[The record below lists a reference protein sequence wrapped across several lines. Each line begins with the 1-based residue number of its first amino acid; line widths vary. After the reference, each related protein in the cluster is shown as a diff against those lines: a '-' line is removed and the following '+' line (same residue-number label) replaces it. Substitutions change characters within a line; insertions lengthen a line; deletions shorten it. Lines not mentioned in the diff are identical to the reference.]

1 MILGRI
7 LEFLAAQRVASLGE
21 ISRQVDS
28 SPDAV
33 RSMLDTLQ
41 RKGLI
46 HRFRPQ
52 GGCGT
57 TCRQCDQGTI
67 EVYGHGAEPPKSVE
81 VSRCEGLGFG
91 R

>member
-7 LEFLAAQRVASLGE
+7 LEFLAARKVASLGE
-21 ISRQVDS
+21 VAAAVGS

-41 RKGLI
+41 RKGLV
-46 HRFRPQ
+46 HRYRPQ
-52 GGCGT
+52 GGCGSS
-57 TCRQCDQGTI
+57 CRQCEQGTI
-67 EVYGHGAEPPKSVE
+67 EVFAHGPEPLESPDVAL
-81 VSRCEGLGFG
+81 CEGQGPG

>member
-7 LEFLAAQRVASLGE
+7 LDFLAVQKVASLSE
-21 ISRQVDS
+21 VARAINS

-41 RKGLI
+41 RKGLV

-57 TCRQCDQGTI
+57 TCRQCAQGEI
-67 EVYGHGAEPPKSVE
+67 EVYGYGSE
-81 VSRCEGLGFG
+81 VAQLVNAPSCEGHES
-91 R
+91 RR